1 MCSIATTLSNGS
13 PPWKRET
20 VKGMDTMPEL
30 QLPPVAR
37 LLLEIAALRLQNK
50 MFEREIQELHER
62 LSKVEASRAE

>member
-1 MCSIATTLSNGS
+1 
-13 PPWKRET
+13 
-20 VKGMDTMPEL
+20 MPEL